1 MLDVQPVGNEEIAD
15 WLEIAVIANGS
26 KGNTLHKLEQW
37 ASELCQL
44 SQVQVSSGLSVM
56 LRRSKVLGDN
66 YPFEI
71 NDYAVVFNEKK
82 LISPYI
88 YLLSITRPTYQ
99 AMWQNPSPT
108 QEDSDLFESFVSV
121 VMHGFLGV
129 NGKALPFG
137 WPSKVG
143 RPQDFN
149 GAIVWLAEKMGIEPG
164 AAFRPPR
171 RKDGGVDVVAWK
183 SFNDRRTGFPIY
195 LIQCTLQKEYVSKSR
210 DIDLR
215 LWSGWLELDRDP
227 VTVLAVPRTIPAG
240 EQWNEVSA
248 NSILM
253 ERIRLCEYAGSTL
266 NLENAQH
273 LERVI
278 EMWQKEGENHLA

>member
-1 MLDVQPVGNEEIAD
+1 MLDVQPIGNEEIAD
-15 WLEIAVIANGS
+15 WLEIAIIAQGS
-26 KGNTLHKLEQW
+26 RGNPIHRLEQW
-37 ASELCQL
+37 ASEMCQL
-44 SQVQVSSGLSVM
+44 SQVQVSSGLAVM
-56 LRRSKVLGDN
+56 LRRSNVLHEK
-66 YPFEI
+66 YPFQV
-71 NDYAVVFNEKK
+71 NDFAVVFNEEKV
-82 LISPYI
+82 ISAYV
-88 YLLSITRPTYQ
+88 YLLSITRPSYSAQ
-99 AMWQNPSPT
+99 WQNPVPT
-108 QEDSDLFESFVSV
+108 QEDSDLFETFVSNV
-121 VMHGFLGV
+121 FETFLGT

-137 WPSKVG
+137 WPTKVG

-149 GAIVWLAEKMGIEPG
+149 SAIVWLAGQMGIEPG

-195 LIQCTLQKEYVSKSR
+195 LIQCTLQKEFVSKSR

-227 VTVLAVPRTIPAG
+227 ITVLAVPRTIPAG

-253 ERIRLCEYAGSTL
+253 DRLRLSEYASSVMSHETNQTLLSTI
-266 NLENAQH
+266 NA
-273 LERVI
+273 
-278 EMWQKEGENHLA
+278 WQKQGNHHLA